1 MHRVY
6 TGAGDKGDTG
16 IFGGKRVSKASP
28 RISAGGS
35 VDELNSA
42 IGLAKAFNKD
52 RRVDLILERLQ
63 KELFYV
69 GADVAAE
76 YPKKAAFVN
85 IDMTENLEK
94 TIDEL
99 SEKLPPLE
107 RFILPDGDAAASALH
122 LARAIA
128 RRTERDI
135 VALSKEEKVNQ
146 ELLRYMN
153 RISSLLFILARL
165 ANKKAGMKE
174 VEWRP

>member
-1 MHRVY
+1 MHRMY

-16 IFGGKRVSKASP
+16 LFGGKRVSKASP
-28 RISAGGS
+28 RICAGGDI
-35 VDELNSA
+35 DELNSA
-42 IGLAKAFNKD
+42 IGLAKAFNKEK
-52 RRVDLILERLQ
+52 RVDLILERLQ

-85 IDMTENLEK
+85 IDMTEALEK

-107 RFILPDGDAAASALH
+107 RFILPDGDVAASALH

-128 RRTERDI
+128 RRAERDI
-135 VALSKEEKVNQ
+135 VALSKEDKINP
-146 ELLRYMN
+146 ELLRYIN
-153 RISSLLFILARL
+153 RVSTLLFVLARL

-174 VEWRP
+174 VEWKP